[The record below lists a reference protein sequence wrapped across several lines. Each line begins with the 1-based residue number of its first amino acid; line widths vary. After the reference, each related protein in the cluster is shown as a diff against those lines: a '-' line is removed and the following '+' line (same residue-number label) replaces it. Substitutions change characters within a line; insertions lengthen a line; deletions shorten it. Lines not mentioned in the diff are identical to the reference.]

1 MLKFNIYITCISIL
15 KYNKKGK
22 LTSIENNTHCWYE
35 TVFMPLCSSAGLTIW
50 QKRHMPRAPRFW
62 GPRASLFYFFPE
74 FFVPCFSAGPK
85 QCARAG
91 PQRAQVPQKTRSLKK
106 STPNVFFLFPVLVF
120 QRGAPKS
127 PRSPENVIGP
137 QNLKIEAQSAGPQT
151 IFLFPVLARDPNSA
165 GP

>member
-1 MLKFNIYITCISIL
+1 ML
-15 KYNKKGK
+15 
-22 LTSIENNTHCWYE
+22 TH
-35 TVFMPLCSSAGLTIW
+35 SAGLTIW

-74 FFVPCFSAGPK
+74 FFVPCFSAGHK

-91 PQRAQVPQKTRSLKK
+91 PKSPSSPENSRPQKIDPKR
-106 STPNVFFLFPVLVF
+106 FLFVPCFSVSA
-120 QRGAPKS
+120 RGPKE
-127 PRSPENVIGP
+127 PKLRSPENVIGP